1 MSQIDSNRGKH
12 YWRSLDEL
20 AESPEF
26 KEHLEREFPEGA
38 SELGDF
44 SRRGFMKIM
53 AASMTLAGAGGLTS
67 CRRPEEKILPYA
79 SAPEGLIPG
88 KARFYASAIPR
99 TSGSLGV
106 LVKSHEGRPTKID
119 GLPGHPANNGKTDK
133 HAQADLLSL
142 YDPFRLQYVKYVD
155 NGKVINGAD
164 EEQGMTPVYRKH
176 IKDSWTQLGEEL
188 AKLDAKLSENK
199 GAGFAI
205 LSPAVTSASEEA
217 VRAELSKKYS
227 NAKFATWE
235 VLNEDNAT
243 HALKVLTGK
252 KANEIQ
258 ANYSLTDAKAIV
270 SVNSDFMLSGRD
282 SLRLSKEYA
291 DARRVNVQKGDEDAL
306 SKTDINRLYTIEANF
321 SVTGSNS
328 DHRYRLAES
337 ATFEFMI
344 ALSKELSKHI
354 KLDASITNFIEGFNS
369 KYDFSKDALTTKKT
383 GAEFIAAIASD
394 LAALKKAGKNSAILV
409 GDDQSTAVQILGLL
423 LNDALDNQGKTITFS
438 ERAAKVS
445 DLTIETLSTLIADGK
460 VEDLL
465 ILGGNPAY
473 DAPADLKFSE
483 KIKSVNTIHL
493 TSHFNETSIA
503 SKVAVPKAHFLEYW
517 GDTRSADGTA
527 NIIQPLIA
535 PLFGAV
541 SDAELLAKLI
551 QSEQTKGI
559 ELVKATYKLEGP
571 AWEKAVHGSTL
582 SDTAYKTSKV
592 SFKASEA
599 IANLEA
605 VEVYKDGFEVVFKT
619 DYSLLDGSYNNNGWM
634 QEFPDP
640 ITKLTWD
647 NAALIS
653 YKTASDLSVQNGDLL
668 SVNGEKIPAWI
679 VPGIADKT
687 VVVSLG
693 YGRTVTGP
701 VGTGTGFN
709 VYKLRNSNA
718 LTWVKADISKASG
731 KYELASTQDHW
742 AMEGRELVK
751 DDNITDFKKNIAIFD
766 NKFDPNGESIIADRP
781 EWNKEG
787 SYQWAMVVDLNA
799 CNGCGTCT
807 ISCQAE
813 NNISVVGKERVLKGR
828 EMHWIRMD
836 RYFFSG
842 YDTASGAF
850 MPDMLRSDYDEKDL
864 EVEGAYHQP
873 IPCMHCEKAP
883 CELVCPVAATVHND
897 EGLNDMAYN
906 RCIGTRYCGNNC
918 PYKVRRF
925 NFFQYQENFKDKR
938 YEVQK
943 MVHNPNVTV
952 RSRGVMEKCTYCV
965 QRINEAKIDA
975 KVDNGGKLETDSFT
989 AACAQSCPTEAITF
1003 GDQNNAESKVS
1014 QMQNESRNYVLLP
1027 ELNARPRTS
1036 FLGRLKN
1043 RNSELG

>member
-38 SELGDF
+38 SELGSF

-88 KARFYASAIPR
+88 KARFYATAIPR
-99 TSGSLGV
+99 TSGSLGI
-106 LVKSHEGRPTKID
+106 LAKSHEGRPTKID
-119 GLPGHPANNGKTDK
+119 GLPGHPANGEKTDK

-142 YDPFRLQYVKYVD
+142 YDPFRLQYVKYVE
-155 NGKVINGAD
+155 NGKVLNGAD
-164 EEQGMTPVYRKH
+164 EEQGMTPLYRKH
-176 IKDSWTQLGEEL
+176 IKDSWTKLGEEL
-188 AKLDAKLSENK
+188 AKLDAKLSK
-199 GAGFAI
+199 GESIAI
-205 LSPAVTSASEEA
+205 LSPAVTSKSEED
-217 VRAELSKKYS
+217 VRDALSKKYS
-227 NAKFATWE
+227 AAQFFTWE
-235 VLNEDNAT
+235 VLNENNAT

-252 KANEIQ
+252 KANDLQ
-258 ANYSLTDAKAIV
+258 ANYSLVNAEAIV
-270 SVNSDFMLSGRD
+270 AVNADFMMTGRD
-282 SLRLSKEYA
+282 SLRLSKEFA
-291 DARRVNVQKGDEDAL
+291 DARRVEVAKGDQDAL
-306 SKTDINRLYTIEANF
+306 AKSSINRLYSIEANF

-354 KLDASITNFIEGFNS
+354 KLEAAVRNFIEGFES
-369 KYDFSKDALTTKKT
+369 KYDFAKDALTTTKT
-383 GAEFIAAIASD
+383 SAEFISSIASD
-394 LAALKKAGKNSAILV
+394 LAALKKAGKNSVILV
-409 GDDQSTAVQILGLL
+409 GDDQSVAVQILGFL
-423 LNDALDNQGKTITFS
+423 LNDALGNNGKTLTFT

-445 DLTIETLSTLIADGK
+445 DKSLEELSTIITEGK
-460 VEDLL
+460 IKDLL

-473 DAPADLKFSE
+473 DAPADLKFAE
-483 KIKSVNTIHL
+483 KIATINTLHL

-503 SKVAVPKAHFLEYW
+503 SKVAIPKAHFLEYW
-517 GDTRSADGTA
+517 GDTRSANGSD

-541 SDAELLAKLI
+541 SDAELLAQLI
-551 QSEQTKGI
+551 QSKKQKGI
-559 ELVKATYKLEGP
+559 ELVKATYSLEGD
-571 AWEKAVHGSTL
+571 AWEKAVHGSL
-582 SDTAYKTSKV
+582 LPNTAYKTTSVSLDASK
-592 SFKASEA
+592 A

-605 VEVYKDGFEVVFKT
+605 VEVYKSGFELVFKA

-647 NAALIS
+647 NAALLS
-653 YKTASDLSVQNGDLL
+653 FKTANDLGVQNGDYLN
-668 SVNGEKIPAWI
+668 VNGEKIPAWI

-687 VVVSLG
+687 AVVSLG
-693 YGRTVTGP
+693 YGRTTTGP
-701 VGTGTGFN
+701 VGTGAGFN
-709 VYKLRNSNA
+709 AYKLRNANS
-718 LTWVKADISKASG
+718 LTWTKADITKASG
-731 KYELASTQDHW
+731 TYELASTQDHW
-742 AMEGRELVK
+742 AMEGRDLVK

-766 NKFDPNGESIIADRP
+766 NQFDPNGESIIPDRP

-842 YDTASGAF
+842 YDTAKGAF
-850 MPDMLRSDYDEKDL
+850 MPDQLRSDYDDKDL
-864 EVEGAYHQP
+864 QVEGAYHQP

-883 CELVCPVAATVHND
+883 CELVCPVAATVHNE

-975 KVDNGGKLETDSFT
+975 KVELGGRLETDSFT
-989 AACAQSCPTEAITF
+989 AACAQSCPTDAITF
-1003 GDQNNAESKVS
+1003 GDQNDPKSKVS
-1014 QMQNESRNYVLLP
+1014 KMQNETRNYVLLP